1 MADQTGYNQGVASV
15 TPDATP
21 PHDYQQIS
29 SSPDSFGAQIAQGEE
44 KLGAGA
50 TKASTFFGQVVADDA
65 SNNFQDYATKLLH
78 GDPNKTVPGP
88 DGQPMPDTG
97 YMGLRGRAALDA
109 RPDVS
114 RQLDDKLK
122 ELRGNLQSP
131 EQQLQFDNF
140 SRRYRSMVDER
151 VGSHADGQAT
161 TWYTGVNT
169 ATAKLALDHI
179 SNNYDNPNELGHGL
193 EDLKHSYANNA
204 ILQGARP
211 ADPATGFP
219 GDAQY
224 QEAIQSAQR
233 DGLKAQLDAM
243 AVKDPARAQAILDR
257 PDNKAIAGQY
267 YDNMSA
273 SYRGR
278 AKQQQGY
285 GVSDAYIQKSYTQ
298 NPAINPVVLTNAGA
312 QYGISA
318 SYLAHTQT
326 METGHNPNQTS
337 STGAKGPF
345 QFIDSTARQVGLKDP
360 FNYAESADRAAYL
373 ASVNKVSLTASM
385 GRPPSD
391 PELYLAHNQGA
402 DGAAALLA
410 HPNQRAGDLVG
421 DRAILVNGG
430 DPNAPAIAFTS
441 MMTQKYNGAPVAA
454 TQSRKAEVVGAILAD
469 PNLDPDV
476 REHAIR
482 HAEQTF
488 AAQAI
493 AEERDAKAK
502 HESQEALQGKMVAT
516 IMRGAGPEIIADIAT
531 AADNGQL
538 TPPQATEL
546 YGFVTTKG
554 GVEDPLSY
562 GTGYTDTMK
571 RIMAPADDPSKI
583 TDVTDI
589 VKLRNDGALTRKG
602 AGELIS
608 TMQLIRKQPDQAGV
622 TMVKSHQLDYYKSK
636 MAIDDEMSAITGKPY
651 KNQKGLEHF
660 SHDFVPAFES
670 AYSQWVAAGKDPM
683 EFLNDPKKMDAI
695 MDRVYPPAQRAMD
708 SISAQG
714 GVKPDLTVPPAP
726 EGVEAKAWG
735 GLMSAPPHK
744 ADGTPWEPKQWA
756 GAVSMLRDHPTPE
769 YIAAFNQ
776 KFAPSGYTAEDIL
789 KKAPP
794 KGYVAPGTQP
804 EPAKPAAGGPSL
816 LQKAADNV
824 LHYGKTGHA
833 PGTGY
838 EGEEAVPGES
848 HQPKSENL
856 AAADAEM
863 NLTPQEKS
871 LYERHL
877 TNLNGPGGVDNPD
890 GSRSTLFQTT
900 VEHDGKFYTIPTVY
914 DGKILWDKNAP
925 DHAAAAVEKARQI
938 GWGKFPSYKTEDE
951 AEARYQQMHKFM
963 EKDTSAYLARKQDE
977 NDPLKRLV
985 RDNAIKPGEEQRSEA
1000 RSNAV
1005 VGGIRG

>member
-44 KLGAGA
+44 RLGQGA
-50 TKASTFFGQVVADDA
+50 TKASTFFGQVAADDA

-257 PDNKAIAGQY
+257 PENKAIAGQY

>member
-44 KLGAGA
+44 RLGQGA
-50 TKASTFFGQVVADDA
+50 TKASTFFGQVAADDA

-257 PDNKAIAGQY
+257 PENKAIAGQY

-493 AEERDAKAK
+493 AEEQDAKAK

-546 YGFVTTKG
+546 YGFLTTKG

-608 TMQLIRKQPDQAGV
+608 TLQLIRKQPDQAGV

-660 SHDFVPAFES
+660 NHDFVPAFES

-838 EGEEAVPGES
+838 EGEEAVPGAS
-848 HQPKSENL
+848 HEPE
-856 AAADAEM
+856 E
-863 NLTPQEKS
+863 
-871 LYERHL
+871 
-877 TNLNGPGGVDNPD
+877 G
-890 GSRSTLFQTT
+890 
-900 VEHDGKFYTIPTVY
+900 
-914 DGKILWDKNAP
+914 ILDK
-925 DHAAAAVEKARQI
+925 
-938 GWGKFPSYKTEDE
+938 
-951 AEARYQQMHKFM
+951 
-963 EKDTSAYLARKQDE
+963 
-977 NDPLKRLV
+977 LV
-985 RDNAIKPGEEQRSEA
+985 RENAIKPGEEQRSEA

>member
-50 TKASTFFGQVVADDA
+50 TKASTFFGQVAADDA

-179 SNNYDNPNELGHGL
+179 SNNYDNAGELGHGL
-193 EDLKHSYANNA
+193 EDLKTAYVRNA
-204 ILQGARP
+204 QLQGARP

-224 QEAIQSAQR
+224 QEAIQAAQR

-257 PDNKAIAGQY
+257 PENKAIAGQY

-493 AEERDAKAK
+493 AEEQDAKAK
-502 HESQEALQGKMVAT
+502 KAASDQMQSDFTA
-516 IMRGAGPEIIADIAT
+516 RIIKGDTNGIIGQIAT
-531 AADNGQL
+531 SGLPSNEMQN
-538 TPPQATEL
+538 L
-546 YGFVTTKG
+546 YRFAIGDG
-554 GVEDPLSY
+554 GVSDPLQY
-562 GTGYTDTMK
+562 GPAYSGALK
-571 RIMAPADDPSKI
+571 RILASPDAPDRINGPQDIIQMGADGSLTKRG
-583 TDVTDI
+583 
-589 VKLRNDGALTRKG
+589 VK
-602 AGELIS
+602 ELLD
-608 TMQLIRKQPDQAGV
+608 TQNTLKKQPDQAGI
-622 TMVKSHQLDYYKSK
+622 TTVKSHQLDYYKSK

-660 SHDFVPAFES
+660 NHDFVPAFES

-838 EGEEAVPGES
+838 EGEEAVPGAS
-848 HQPKSENL
+848 HEPE
-856 AAADAEM
+856 E
-863 NLTPQEKS
+863 
-871 LYERHL
+871 
-877 TNLNGPGGVDNPD
+877 G
-890 GSRSTLFQTT
+890 
-900 VEHDGKFYTIPTVY
+900 
-914 DGKILWDKNAP
+914 ILDK
-925 DHAAAAVEKARQI
+925 
-938 GWGKFPSYKTEDE
+938 
-951 AEARYQQMHKFM
+951 
-963 EKDTSAYLARKQDE
+963 
-977 NDPLKRLV
+977 LV
-985 RDNAIKPGEEQRSEA
+985 RENAIKPGEEQRSEA

>member
-151 VGSHADGQAT
+151 IGSHADGQAT

-257 PDNKAIAGQY
+257 PENKAIAGQY